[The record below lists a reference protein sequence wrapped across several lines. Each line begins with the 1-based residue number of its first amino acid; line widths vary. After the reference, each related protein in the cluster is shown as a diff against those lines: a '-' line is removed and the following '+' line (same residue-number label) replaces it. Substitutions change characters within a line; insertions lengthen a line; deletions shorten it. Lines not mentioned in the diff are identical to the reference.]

1 MRKIKNKQH
10 TFTNKTYEVKILNF
24 YSQLNFMFPYIHVFK
39 CLYSRPIFT
48 LSPRIC
54 LKTLGIYE
62 TPVIGFNTVFYDSL
76 ARVPAMLV
84 VITTLYIYIVAPKIC
99 V

>member
-1 MRKIKNKQH
+1 MRKIILNNAH
-10 TFTNKTYEVKILNF
+10 STNKAYSIKALNF
-24 YSQLNFMFPYIHVFK
+24 YSQLNFVFPYVHVFK
-39 CLYSRPIFT
+39 CLFSRPIFT

-76 ARVPAMLV
+76 ARVPAILV
-84 VITTLYIYIVAPKIC
+84 VIATLYIYIAAPKIC